1 MQPTNDLLA
10 LAGTIYGEIRGGT
23 LEQKQ
28 NIVQVILN
36 RHNTGSHPTIR
47 DTCLAPLQFSCW
59 NKTDV
64 NYQQIL
70 NADTH
75 DPEVWKACLDVAT
88 AALNGQNVDR
98 VQGARNYY
106 AVSSQNN
113 PPWWSKV
120 RTARVVLNDGASIFL
135 TGC

>member
-1 MQPTNDLLA
+1 MTPTNDLLA

-36 RHNTGSHPTIR
+36 RHNTGSHPSIK

-59 NKTDV
+59 NKDDV
-64 NYQQIL
+64 NYPQIL
-70 NADTH
+70 AADTQ
-75 DPEVWKACLDVAT
+75 DPEVWQACLDVAT
-88 AALNGQNVDR
+88 AALNGQNPDR
-98 VQGARNYY
+98 TQGARNYY
-106 AVSSQNN
+106 AVSSRAN
-113 PPWWSKV
+113 PPWWAKV
-120 RTARVVLNDGASIFL
+120 RTARVVLDDGASIFL